1 MVTVTGRLAIPLASV
16 LAMVMLALAGL
27 AVTTA
32 QGSDP
37 DVSPFYDSNGNGV
50 IDRDEVITAV
60 ADYFAGVITR
70 DQVLVIVQYYFSG
83 DPVPSVEDVLPAE
96 SLTRPLSEVIE
107 DVRPAVVYV
116 WNTGGNHGGSGVIFQ
131 AEDQTG
137 YVMTNSHVVDDN
149 EGEGW
154 MVRTDDG
161 EWYIAT
167 LLRADPIRDLAVVTI
182 CCDDFTA
189 LDFAEPDDVTVGDD
203 VAVMGYPD
211 PLSYDT
217 ATVTKG
223 IVSAIRYR
231 WSRASIILQTDAAS
245 NPGNSGGPILS
256 ADGLIAGIIHSR
268 SEQGRDERPRYG
280 LSYGAA
286 VATIQEHMDALMTP
300 GGEFVF
306 EDISGELRHQ
316 PDDTNIVQ
324 REFNLNYIYG
334 RADIELEATFTNPYS
349 ASTQLWSYGLTA
361 RYDPDSS
368 DDDEEGKLPH
378 IKFVIDSRQEWL
390 VSKVAFQEPYFTHL
404 ARGTLSTIQTGA
416 GSTNHVKL
424 RTVGNVANLYI
435 NGQQVGGNID
445 ISSVSH
451 PGYIGVFT
459 GYWKGSAR
467 AGAVT
472 EFENLRGKLLDQ

>member
-1 MVTVTGRLAIPLASV
+1 MTRVLAIPLASILAVV
-16 LAMVMLALAGL
+16 LLALASVDV
-27 AVTTA
+27 ATA
-32 QGSDP
+32 QASDP

-50 IDRDEVITAV
+50 IDRDEAITAV

-70 DQVLVIVQYYFSG
+70 DQVLVIIQYYFSG
-83 DPVPSVEDVLPAE
+83 EAVPDIEDILPDE
-96 SLTRPLSEVIE
+96 PPTRSLSEVIE

-116 WNTGGNHGGSGVIFQ
+116 WNAGGNHGGSGVIFK
-131 AEDQTG
+131 AEGETG
-137 YVMTNSHVVDDN
+137 YVMTNSHIVDDN

-189 LDFAEPDDVTVGDD
+189 LDFAEPDDVSVGDD
-203 VAVMGYPD
+203 VVVMGYPD

-223 IVSAIRYR
+223 IVSAVRYR
-231 WSRASIILQTDAAS
+231 WSRASIILQTDAAT

-256 ADGLIAGIIHSR
+256 TDGLVAGIVHSR
-268 SEQGRDERPRYG
+268 SEEGRDDRPRYG

-286 VATIQEHMDALMTP
+286 VTTIQDHMTSLMTP
-300 GGEFVF
+300 GGEFIF

-316 PDDTNIVQ
+316 PDDDNIAQ
-324 REFNLNYIYG
+324 RIFSLNYIYG
-334 RADIELEATFTNPYS
+334 RTDVEVETTFTNPYS
-349 ASTQLWSYGLTA
+349 SSTQLWSYGLTV
-361 RYDPDSS
+361 RYDPDRQ
-368 DDDEEGKLPH
+368 DEEHLPH

-472 EFENLRGKLLDQ
+472 

>member
-1 MVTVTGRLAIPLASV
+1 MPLASV
-16 LAMVMLALAGL
+16 LVVVMLALAGL

-32 QGSDP
+32 HASDP

-50 IDRDEVITAV
+50 IDRGEAITAV

-70 DQVLVIVQYYFSG
+70 DQVLVIIQYYFSG
-83 DPVPSVEDVLPAE
+83 DPVPPVEDVLPPE
-96 SLTRPLSEVIE
+96 PPTRSLSDVIE

-116 WNTGGNHGGSGVIFQ
+116 WNAGGNHGGSGVIFK
-131 AEDQTG
+131 AEGETG

-154 MVRTDDG
+154 TVRTDDG
-161 EWYIAT
+161 EWYTAT

-182 CCDDFTA
+182 CCGEFTA
-189 LDFAEPDDVTVGDD
+189 IDFAEPEDVTVGDD
-203 VAVMGYPD
+203 IVIMGYPD

-223 IVSAIRYR
+223 IVSALRYR
-231 WSRASIILQTDAAS
+231 WSRASIILQTDAAI

-256 ADGLIAGIIHSR
+256 TDGLVAGIVHSR
-268 SEQGRDERPRYG
+268 SEEGRDDRPRYG

-286 VATIQEHMDALMTP
+286 VTTIQEHMTSLMTP

-306 EDISGELRHQ
+306 EAISGSLTNR
-316 PDDTNIVQ
+316 DDDRSLTERILD
-324 REFNLNYIYG
+324 LNYRDG
-334 RADIELEATFTNPYS
+334 RADVELDTTFTNPYS
-349 ASTQLWSYGLTA
+349 ASTQLWSYGLTV
-361 RYDPDSS
+361 RYDPDRQ
-368 DDDEEGKLPH
+368 DDEDLPH
-378 IKFVIDSRQEWL
+378 LKFVIDSRQVWL
-390 VSKVAFQEPYFTHL
+390 VVKVAPSDPRFTHL
-404 ARGTLSTIQTGA
+404 IRGTSAMIRTGE
-416 GSTNHVKL
+416 GETNHLKV

-435 NGQQVGGNID
+435 NGQLVAGDID
-445 ISSVSH
+445 TSDVPH
-451 PGYIGVFT
+451 PGDIGVFT

-472 EFENLRGKLLDQ
+472 EFENLRGTLLDQ